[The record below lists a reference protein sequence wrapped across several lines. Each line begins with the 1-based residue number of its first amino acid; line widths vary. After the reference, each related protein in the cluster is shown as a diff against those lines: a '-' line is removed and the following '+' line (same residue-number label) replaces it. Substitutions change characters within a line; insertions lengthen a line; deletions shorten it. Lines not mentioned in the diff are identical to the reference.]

1 MSQPLSL
8 RLPDRTVERLGTRAR
23 RRHMAPRTLAQRYV
37 EEGLRMDEHP
47 LVRFVDGPAGR
58 RAHLLGTGL
67 DVWEVVSVVRHNGGD
82 AAAAA
87 DYLEIP
93 LGLVQAAVGYYGAY
107 SEEVDEWIDA
117 NSAEGER
124 ARAAFLAGKAAL
136 GR

>member
-8 RLPDRTVERLGTRAR
+8 RLPDRTVEQLGSRAR

-37 EEGLRMDEHP
+37 EEGLRMDDHP

-58 RAHLLGTGL
+58 RARLLGTGL
-67 DVWEVVSVVRHNGGD
+67 DVWEVITVVRHNEGD

-87 DYLEIP
+87 GYLEIP
-93 LGLVQAAVGYYGAY
+93 LGSVQAAVGYYGAY
-107 SEEVDEWIDA
+107 AEEVDEWIDA
-117 NSAEGER
+117 NSAEGEQ
-124 ARAAFLAGKAAL
+124 ARAAFLAGEAAL